1 MYLFV
6 IRMVIVCQMEGAPS
20 KFLLIVSNLNTKT
33 TNALKFDVL
42 ILGELDAFGS
52 GRIIILA
59 QRSYSHSV
67 PNRVTRWYR

>member
-42 ILGELDAFGS
+42 ILGRARMRLAAGELFF
-52 GRIIILA
+52 
-59 QRSYSHSV
+59 
-67 PNRVTRWYR
+67 